1 MDFSYIP
8 LCMRFSE
15 TILLFILSISSSET
29 TALYSFGR
37 KVLMVVDS
45 ESRIV
50 SKTVGPNLLEIRL
63 ARTIGYFISNSKELI
78 LIDWHEVAYS
88 NFF

>member
-1 MDFSYIP
+1 
-8 LCMRFSE
+8 
-15 TILLFILSISSSET
+15 
-29 TALYSFGR
+29 
-37 KVLMVVDS
+37 MVVDS

-88 NFF
+88 NFFSAIRL